1 MAEAR
6 DPLTQPQED
15 AKFINKLYDTS
26 LNRQKETLAGNF
38 TQNTGALD
46 QEKQNTQKQTQ
57 DYQQRTMV
65 EADKGQQNLPTS
77 GLSAGGQQQAALTL
91 DNQRKRD
98 TRALNDA
105 QAQADAEIERE
116 RQLLASEY
124 EAAIKEAQAN
134 NDMVRAQKLYEAAK
148 LEEERLRGY
157 RRAAGDA
164 LAAKG
169 DYSIVQSLYALTDE
183 QTKALEGM
191 LTPTTAPEGYTTPES
206 MKADEEALLRIRD
219 AAIEA
224 ENQKLQTDY
233 DRKRSDLQ
241 AQQEAR
247 QRQTNQALTDT
258 YVEALK
264 QGKNYNEVQSAYGIG
279 SGTKAQADI
288 AREAGLQGD
297 LTDLRTLQTGYDAK
311 SGRQG
316 TTLLNELLAGRQK
329 AQEKADSDF
338 NTDMQTA
345 YTTDKN
351 QLYSDQDAAGQ
362 ILAKNKHDYSILG
375 KLWGLNQDQIDRLQ
389 GTGKYAPAK
398 THWKKRGTGEGA
410 SNISLLDAIDA
421 AVAMG
426 SSQKST
432 ASNVNKL
439 IDAAKADKSITAA
452 AAAALKKQYSGQVY

>member
-1 MAEAR
+1 MAEPR

-98 TRALNDA
+98 TRVLNDA

-191 LTPTTAPEGYTTPES
+191 HTPTTAPEGYTTPES

-311 SGRQG
+311 YGRQG

-345 YTTDKN
+345 YTADKN

-362 ILAKNKHDYSILG
+362 ILAKDNNDYSILG

-389 GTGKYAPAK
+389 GTGKYAPAPK
-398 THWKKRGTGEGA
+398 THWKKQGTGA

-421 AVAMG
+421 AVATG

-439 IDAAKADKSITAA
+439 INAAKADKSITAA